1 MMYIIHDNTLGNKCR
16 DCGSYNTVQ
25 EKGGYLRRSPD
36 GTMVKA
42 TLIPGEPG
50 EPGQESDQEMD
61 QEDEDHEDTRLDH
74 EDLTEMRIEEGI
86 DAVAQLGT
94 LTPPDT
100 PVRDDRMADRT
111 FLSLGK
117 ISLISLD
124 IEYSL

>member
-1 MMYIIHDNTLGNKCR
+1 
-16 DCGSYNTVQ
+16 
-25 EKGGYLRRSPD
+25 
-36 GTMVKA
+36 MVKA

-94 LTPPDT
+94 LTPPYT
-100 PVRDDRMADRT
+100 PVDGEQGIAT
-111 FLSLGK
+111 SFANK
-117 ISLISLD
+117 KQKLD
-124 IEYSL
+124 ICLL